1 MAYRVC
7 LNDTAAV
14 TADGRRGRRFNA
26 AAYTGI
32 AGDTRSFLI
41 VSPSDLMAPAW
52 AAASRVTGNPPDGSV
67 IELYPAT
74 EKPSDV
80 PAANFVPWTN

>member
-7 LNDTAAV
+7 LYDRPAV
-14 TADGRRGRRFNA
+14 TADGRRCRLFNA

-32 AGDTRSFLI
+32 VGDTRSFMI
-41 VSPSDLMAPAW
+41 VAPVDNQAPAW
-52 AAASRVTGNPPDGSV
+52 AAASRVTGNPSDGGV
-67 IELYPAT
+67 IELYPVT

>member
-7 LNDTAAV
+7 LYDVAAL
-14 TADGRRGRRFNA
+14 TADGRRGRRVNA

-41 VSPSDLMAPAW
+41 ISPADLMAPAW
-52 AAASRVTGNPPDGSV
+52 AAASRVTGNSADGGV
-67 IELYPAT
+67 VELYPVT
-74 EKPSDV
+74 EKTSDV

>member
-41 VSPSDLMAPAW
+41 VSPSDLMAPPGLPLP
-52 AAASRVTGNPPDGSV
+52 ASR
-67 IELYPAT
+67 AT
-74 EKPSDV
+74 LPMAV
-80 PAANFVPWTN
+80 

>member
-7 LNDTAAV
+7 LYDAAAIA
-14 TADGRRGRRFNA
+14 ADGRRCRRINA

-32 AGDTRSFLI
+32 AGDTRSFAILAP
-41 VSPSDLMAPAW
+41 VDLMSPAW
-52 AAASRVTGNPPDGSV
+52 AAASRVTGNPADGGV
-67 IELYPAT
+67 IELYPVT